1 MTCDVAVVIGGCGGW
16 AGCGVCLLI
25 LHSLS
30 ELREDLGDA
39 KVTLHQMHSTVWGER
54 TSTDRHYSIQHTL
67 LACVVCACVCVFKA
81 GLYEKVAIEHCW
93 RSVYLFEAGADVTC
107 RVTLSDTTAVWQ
119 TGQRGGGGIHATPCV
134 CVCVCVCEKNYDEV
148 GQLERAVKDSMGSF
162 K

>member
-1 MTCDVAVVIGGCGGW
+1 M
-16 AGCGVCLLI
+16 
-25 LHSLS
+25 
-30 ELREDLGDA
+30 
-39 KVTLHQMHSTVWGER
+39 
-54 TSTDRHYSIQHTL
+54 
-67 LACVVCACVCVFKA
+67 
-81 GLYEKVAIEHCW
+81 
-93 RSVYLFEAGADVTC
+93 FEAGADVTC